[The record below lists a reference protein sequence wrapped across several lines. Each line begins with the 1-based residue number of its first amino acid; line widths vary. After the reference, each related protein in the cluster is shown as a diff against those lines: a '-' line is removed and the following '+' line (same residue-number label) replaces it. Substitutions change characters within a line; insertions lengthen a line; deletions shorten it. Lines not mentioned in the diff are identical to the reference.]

1 MPTKSP
7 FSTYLRRKRV
17 AAGLSLREVA
27 DAVGVSHVTLGE
39 IERGDRPALR
49 RDCWQKLEE
58 ALPGFSVVE
67 VERLMAEERPVQLDL
82 SDAPP
87 MYRRLGLEL
96 ARRIEKKDLS
106 NDEVDKLTRILWGET
121 DDE

>member
-1 MPTKSP
+1 
-7 FSTYLRRKRV
+7 
-17 AAGLSLREVA
+17 VA

-49 RDCWQKLEE
+49 RDRWQKLEE

-67 VERLMAEERPVQLDL
+67 VEGLMAEERPVQLDL
-82 SDAPP
+82 SAASPQ
-87 MYRRLGLEL
+87 YRRLGLEL

-106 NDEVDKLTRILWGET
+106 NDEIDKLTRILRGKS